1 MRNLLPLALLLVSA
15 SAVLGEGDPDSGG
28 ALYASQCATCHMV
41 GADAR
46 NRVGPILNG
55 IFDRQAASV
64 ADYTYSPAMERAGA
78 DGLTWTHETLDA
90 YIAAPKALVTGTKMS
105 FRGLE
110 DQQAR
115 ADLIAFLRQYSA
127 SPADIPESAP
137 TAEAT
142 NPDLDPAI
150 LELVGDPAYGQY
162 LSSECMTCHQAD
174 GDDAGIPS
182 MIGWP
187 TEDFVLAMH
196 AYKQKLRPHLVMQ
209 MMASRLS
216 DEEIAGLAAYFT
228 TLN

>member
-1 MRNLLPLALLLVSA
+1 MRFALPLAFLLTSVSLA
-15 SAVLGEGDPDSGG
+15 HGEGNIDGG
-28 ALYASQCATCHMV
+28 AELFARQCATCHMV
-41 GADAR
+41 GPEAR
-46 NRVGPILNG
+46 NRVGPLLNG

-64 ADYTYSPAMERAGA
+64 EDYNYSPAMQRAGA
-78 DGLTWTHETLDA
+78 DGLHWTHETLDT

-105 FRGLE
+105 FRGLDDE
-110 DQQAR
+110 QGR

-174 GDDAGIPS
+174 GDDTGIPS
-182 MIGWP
+182 IIGWP

-196 AYKQKLRPHLVMQ
+196 AYKQKLRPHPVMQ

-216 DEEIAGLAAYFT
+216 DEEIAALAAYFT